1 MKELTGKWELTGK
14 TDSANMFMW
23 CRGKEKNI
31 CKHAYNTHT
40 HKFVFVW
47 LNIYLYLYSAL
58 LCIAVHPLY
67 NHVGT
72 FHWLFYSTALF
83 TLANY
88 FQFLFFCGTDV
99 FVYIIYIN
107 AILSFKKYI
116 LYLKSFSWL
125 QKRDYFVNVL
135 SSVTVCQQC
144 ADCRIIWGELEVME
158 AVEPM
163 EAMLIK

>member
-1 MKELTGKWELTGK
+1 MKLWVGLSIDPQPVTSGNKTSFIGLVRQEPFYWCQHPNSVCCRPTIFMKELTGKWELTGK

-40 HKFVFVW
+40 HKFVFVF
-47 LNIYLYLYSAL
+47 LYEWMMHLYSAL

-88 FQFLFFCGTDV
+88 FQFFFFLWNWC
-99 FVYIIYIN
+99 FC
-107 AILSFKKYI
+107 
-116 LYLKSFSWL
+116 LYNLYKC
-125 QKRDYFVNVL
+125 YFV
-135 SSVTVCQQC
+135 
-144 ADCRIIWGELEVME
+144 I
-158 AVEPM
+158 
-163 EAMLIK
+163 